1 MCVAIV
7 ADLVGS
13 GVLEDVIR
21 VVGVADRSFFYCSCR
36 NKTYIYAELAGLDPA
51 QCDRRR
57 SHDEVT

>member
-21 VVGVADRSFFYCSCR
+21 VVGVAELTLRVPRSSS
-36 NKTYIYAELAGLDPA
+36 YARIMA
-51 QCDRRR
+51 
-57 SHDEVT
+57 